1 MIMLEYNYEKD
12 METQRKEAKEE
23 GREEMVRFMLLDGMK
38 IEQVAR
44 IARMSVDEVERI
56 KRGI

>member
-23 GREEMVRFMLLDGMK
+23 GREEMVRFMLLT
-38 IEQVAR
+38 A
-44 IARMSVDEVERI
+44 
-56 KRGI
+56 